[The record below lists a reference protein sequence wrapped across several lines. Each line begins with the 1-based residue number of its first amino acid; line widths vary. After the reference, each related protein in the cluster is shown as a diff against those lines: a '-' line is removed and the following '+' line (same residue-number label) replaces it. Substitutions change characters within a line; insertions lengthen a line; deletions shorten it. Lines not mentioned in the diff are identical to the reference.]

1 MWNSKTPVSEDCL
14 YLNLWVPK
22 GATSATT
29 LIWIHGGGFTSGNS
43 ALETYDGTIL
53 AATKKVIVASMNYR
67 LGAFGFLYN
76 GDVDAP
82 GNVAF
87 YDQALAI
94 QWIKSNVESFGG
106 DPSTVTL
113 FGESAGAS
121 SINGL
126 LISPVTQHL
135 TRRAILQSGSIN
147 TPWSMA
153 SLKPFCDDNY
163 D

>member
-1 MWNSKTPVSEDCL
+1 LDDLRFKKPVPIDAWDDTFDATKRPNSCQQERSEVFGTDFRGEQMWNSKTPVSEDCL

-43 ALETYDGTIL
+43 ALEMYDGTIL

-94 QWIKSNVESFGG
+94 QWIKSNIEEPFYKAV
-106 DPSTVTL
+106 PS
-113 FGESAGAS
+113 
-121 SINGL
+121 IL
-126 LISPVTQHL
+126 LGVWP
-135 TRRAILQSGSIN
+135 
-147 TPWSMA
+147 P
-153 SLKPFCDDNY
+153 
-163 D
+163 